1 MDINMDIDFLDEPD
15 LLNGD
20 FNLINEISDD
30 YEKSYDLEKNHP
42 AQTEF
47 LFTIC
52 FGKLNSEINK
62 PNRVDHHDKTKKI
75 SNPWVFKKDRLEH
88 MRQVEI
94 DYLNNEVEEQETDLF
109 RDLEYQNYITEM
121 EYPDMSSLDPRDY
134 VKCFDIESPSDKFGS
149 LEFDTNNTFA
159 ISNMYLE
166 FKSVEPIEL
175 YYFLLML
182 TNFELYIKQN
192 KVIYSS
198 SGSNS
203 LYKLG
208 YNFLPDII
216 HGLITDFDFNPDV
229 NTWVIKFSNLKFFQN
244 KRFVKL
250 FWTENK
256 EIFDIFRIK
265 LYIYGRYIDSN
276 ILKALYPKDKIHL
289 ELYSEKELVKN
300 YVSGNKYIMKY
311 DMLTYTQVFGF
322 VIKKEVS
329 PEEPNE
335 SISIKTIEIIPNG
348 VTGLF
353 YGFEDWVVLDFYGI
367 KVYLLALDP
376 MLKDLNIFKKYLQ
389 GQIDYDHVSGVN
401 LSRLDNVKFIIKL
414 NTEKPIDICIFNIG
428 IDYI

>member
-1 MDINMDIDFLDEPD
+1 MDIFDDPT

-30 YEKSYDLEKNHP
+30 YEKSYDLAKNRPIH
-42 AQTEF
+42 TE
-47 LFTIC
+47 LMFTIC
-52 FGKLNSEINK
+52 IGRLNSEINK
-62 PNRVDHHDKTKKI
+62 PNRVDHHDKTKKL
-75 SNPWVFKKDRLEH
+75 SNPWVYKKDRVEH
-88 MRQVEI
+88 MKQVEI

-109 RDLEYQNYITEM
+109 RDLEYQNYITDM

-134 VKCFDIESPSDKFGS
+134 VKCFDIDSPSDKFGS

-175 YYFLLML
+175 YYFLMML
-182 TNFELYIKQN
+182 TNFELYVEQN
-192 KVIYSS
+192 KVGYSCS
-198 SGSNS
+198 HNR
-203 LYKLG
+203 LG

-244 KRFVKL
+244 KKFVKL

-276 ILKALYPKDKIHL
+276 ILKTLYLKDKINL

-300 YVSGNKYIMKY
+300 YVSGSKYTIKY
-311 DMLTYTQVFGF
+311 DIMLSYTQIFGF
-322 VIKKEVS
+322 VIKKELT

-335 SISIKTIEIIPNG
+335 LISIKTIEIVPNG
-348 VTGLF
+348 MTGLF

-376 MLKDLNIFKKYLQ
+376 MLKDFNIFKKYLQ

-401 LSRLDNVKFIIKL
+401 LSRIDNVRFIIKL
-414 NTEKPIDICIFNIG
+414 NTQKPIDICIFNIG